1 MGLPASQHLGAR
13 VSDAE
18 HFARPDE
25 KTPAWAAAFLDQEA
39 VETAARVAMS
49 IDCPWIT
56 RVRSASPV
64 VYEGNW
70 RAERPREPL
79 AVPDAIECALQ
90 LCDALARLHA
100 GGWTGLGVDL
110 HDVCVHPDGDAWR
123 VRVVVPH
130 LAPRGRF
137 SYAHLWHHLAPVRR
151 DLCAVVA
158 LLRDLLA
165 GHTPAPLAMWGD
177 GYAYERLAFP
187 RLDDANARDV
197 LEALFAEMA
206 TSEDHAAFVD
216 AASLAATLRP
226 LARDPDAWRA
236 RIDAIPRGGPAAL
249 RRAWSRLIELGE
261 AELATRPNDP
271 YVVLPLAAAWHQR
284 ASAHF
289 AHGDLDAA
297 WRDLERCLAL
307 DPWCRYL
314 TTRGTLRCARGDLR
328 GALVDFSD
336 AIDKV
341 RIRRVDD
348 VGHEAEFHVSPW
360 SQGATD
366 EGRRAL
372 YARGVTRYRL
382 GDLEGAHHDLFDA
395 LLVQWDSSMEGSAT
409 PPDFRR
415 MLARALVTVLRARR
429 TAGVDI
435 DPWHLVDELLAC
447 DRRDEALAE
456 ARAAIAA
463 QPDDAKAVKRFRRR
477 FGDAPRM

>member
-1 MGLPASQHLGAR
+1 

-18 HFARPDE
+18 HFARPPE

-49 IDCPWIT
+49 IDSPWIT
-56 RVRSASPV
+56 RVRSATPV

-70 RAERPREPL
+70 RAERPSEPL

-100 GGWTGLGVDL
+100 AGWTGLGVDL
-110 HDVCVHPDGDAWR
+110 HDVCVHRDGGAWR

-137 SYAHLWHHLAPVRR
+137 SYAHLWHDLAPVRR
-151 DLCAVVA
+151 DLCAVMA
-158 LLRDLLA
+158 FLRDLLA
-165 GHTPAPLAMWGD
+165 GHTPAALAMWGD
-177 GYAYERLAFP
+177 GYAYERLAFLA
-187 RLDDANARDV
+187 LDDANARD
-197 LEALFAEMA
+197 LLDALFAVMA
-206 TSEDHAAFVD
+206 TREAHAAFVD

-226 LARDPDAWRA
+226 LARDPEAWGA
-236 RIDAIPRGGPAAL
+236 RIDAMPRGGPTAL
-249 RRAWSRLIELGE
+249 RRDWSRLIELGE

-284 ASAHF
+284 ACAHF

-297 WRDLERCLAL
+297 GRDLERCLAL

-314 TTRGTLRCARGDLR
+314 TTRGTLRCARGDLP
-328 GALVDFSD
+328 GALVDFTR
-336 AIDKV
+336 AIDKL

-348 VGHEAEFHVSPW
+348 VGSEAEFHVSPW
-360 SQGATD
+360 NQGATD
-366 EGRRAL
+366 EGRRTL

-382 GDLEGAHHDLFDA
+382 GDLDGALLDLDDARRITWDTSTEGAETLP
-395 LLVQWDSSMEGSAT
+395 E
-409 PPDFRR
+409 FRR
-415 MLARALVTVLRARR
+415 MLAQALVTVLRARR
-429 TAGVDI
+429 AAGVDI
-435 DPWHLVDELLAC
+435 DRWDLVDELLAC
-447 DRRDEALAE
+447 DRRDEALTE

-463 QPDDAKAVKRFRRR
+463 QPDDAKLVKRFRRR
-477 FGDAPRM
+477 FGDAPLT